1 MNWRV
6 LLGALLAAAGAAAL
20 VKALLLP
27 GVLMWPPASRCCCG
41 TLGARPAP
49 CCAPGA
55 ARGRG
60 GRAFAR
66 SACGGRPIFSPWHGL
81 SLRAAAAERA
91 FAPASW
97 SIHQSA
103 AAAGSPCTG
112 RARASGRAMAQICRK
127 VNRRVAPRPATPIF
141 LLTRVKAGDGEP
153 GKTDANRRSRCHQAP
168 GVQAVSGRR
177 RVIRTRMT
185 METSMFEHC
194 GGQAPP
200 RAAQPGARAR

>member
-1 MNWRV
+1 MSWRV
-6 LLGALLAAAGAAAL
+6 LLGVLLAATGAAAL

-27 GVLMWPPASRCCCG
+27 GVLLVGAGVALPLWDAWRTAGAVLRAGVAAVPSR
-41 TLGARPAP
+41 AQR
-49 CCAPGA
+49 A
-55 ARGRG
+55 AAGL
-60 GRAFAR
+60 F
-66 SACGGRPIFSPWHGL
+66 FSPWQGL

-112 RARASGRAMAQICRK
+112 AARASGRAMAQNCRK

-153 GKTDANRRSRCHQAP
+153 GNTDANRRSRCHQAP

-177 RVIRTRMT
+177 RVSRTPMT